1 MTFKTD
7 LKLDKAYIKI
17 RLLSDVNISKYVY
30 VRSESNCTQ
39 FVIMFIQSK
48 IE

>member
-7 LKLDKAYIKI
+7 LKLDKAYIQI
-17 RLLSDVNISKYVY
+17 RLLSDVNISKNVY

-39 FVIMFIQSK
+39 VVKMFIQSNK
-48 IE
+48 E